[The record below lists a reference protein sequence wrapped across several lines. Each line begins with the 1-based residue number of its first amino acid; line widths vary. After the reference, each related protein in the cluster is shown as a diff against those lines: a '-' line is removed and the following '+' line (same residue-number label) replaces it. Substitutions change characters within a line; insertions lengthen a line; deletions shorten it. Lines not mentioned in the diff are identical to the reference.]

1 MLFPAELKKGIL
13 CLIGVVDL
21 HIGRVSVNT
30 FEGISES
37 TFDWVGEH
45 DLCINAV
52 QKWLPRQ
59 GSQFE

>member
-37 TFDWVGEH
+37 TFDWVGAH

-52 QKWLPRQ
+52 QK
-59 GSQFE
+59 